1 MLQVLFCQFS
11 IFAFKLSILSPAV
24 MVLSSNFVISWF
36 MLKVYH
42 HVCLPP
48 LFLLSLPLVNHC
60 VFSLNSLLVPLF
72 SSQVSGCY
80 VCSLVLSSHRA
91 LPASA
96 ACVILV
102 CPLFFLLRCV
112 LCLVFCLWIM
122 PVLLQAFFLG
132 FWNVCTLI
140 FPKKLMRDENRPMN
154 KNEGRT

>member
-1 MLQVLFCQFS
+1 MSVSHPFF
-11 IFAFKLSILSPAV
+11 P
-24 MVLSSNFVISWF
+24 
-36 MLKVYH
+36 
-42 HVCLPP
+42 
-48 LFLLSLPLVNHC
+48 LSLPLVNHC

-96 ACVILV
+96 AYVILV

-154 KNEGRT
+154 KGRGEHRLQCTARKLTNESVGKETEKGRGR